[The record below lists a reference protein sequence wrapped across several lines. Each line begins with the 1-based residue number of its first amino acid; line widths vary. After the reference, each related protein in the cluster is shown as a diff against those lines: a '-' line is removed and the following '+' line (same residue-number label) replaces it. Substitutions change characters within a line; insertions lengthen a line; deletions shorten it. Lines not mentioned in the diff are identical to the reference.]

1 MKSFTSSYNRKG
13 HDPHYQQ
20 TNVNSEATN
29 NYETVEYCGG
39 AESGRQQ
46 THGETANTEDVYYQ
60 ENNEIYVGDVKD
72 RSYSKRISCVGFV
85 VLLFIR
91 QFCEV

>member
-20 TNVNSEATN
+20 TNANSEATN

-39 AESGRQQ
+39 AASGRQQ
-46 THGETANTEDVYYQ
+46 TYGETANTEDVYYQ

-72 RSYSKRISCVGFV
+72 CSYSKRISCI
-85 VLLFIR
+85 VLLFNR
-91 QFCEV
+91 TVL